1 MMRSFLII
9 ILLGAIGTLSAQ
21 TIVPG
26 YYITNTN
33 DRIET
38 TIKIPRSVFVAED
51 LGKLLFKVDVI
62 DSANESTKMKPGDIK
77 AFGFVLKSKN
87 YSYFSKPS
95 GTDKNLKFLQ
105 PLVQGKNT
113 SLYFFETLDQN
124 GRHQGTFYTIEKEEN
139 TYTYLSTGLLRLQK
153 VKEQLTELYKSYSGI
168 DSLIN
173 TKFQNRADLQQDL
186 IDIAKEVNLR

>member
-1 MMRSFLII
+1 MF
-9 ILLGAIGTLSAQ
+9 GAIGTLSAQ

-38 TIKIPRSVFVAED
+38 NIKIPRSVFVAED
-51 LGKLLFKVDVI
+51 LGKLLLKVEVI
-62 DSANESTKMKPGDIK
+62 DSADESIKMKPGAIK
-77 AFGFVLKSKN
+77 AFGFILHNKN
-87 YSYFSKPS
+87 YSYFSKPT

-105 PLVQGKNT
+105 ALVLGNNT

-124 GRHQGTFYTIEKEEN
+124 GRYQGTFYTFEKSDA

-153 VKEQLTELYKSYSGI
+153 VKEQLTDFYKSYSGI

-173 TKFQNRADLQQDL
+173 TKFQNRTDLKQNL
-186 IDIAKEVNLR
+186 IDIAQEVNLR

>member
-1 MMRSFLII
+1 MRTFLII
-9 ILLGAIGTLSAQ
+9 ILFSAISTLSAQ

-38 TIKIPRSVFVAED
+38 SIKIPRSIFVAED
-51 LGKLLFKVDVI
+51 LGKLLLKVDVI

-77 AFGFVLKSKN
+77 AFGFVLHNKS

-105 PLVQGKNT
+105 ALVLGNNN

-124 GRHQGTFYTIEKEEN
+124 GRYQGSFYTFEKADA

-153 VKEQLTELYKSYSGI
+153 VKEQLTDFYKSYSGI

-173 TKFQNRADLQQDL
+173 TKFQNRADLQQNL